1 MIHSVIL
8 PTMLDDIPAL
18 SRHSTA
24 VPVIDVVAVATA
36 VEFSWQHDI
45 SVMSTNVKGPHA
57 ALIVIGGL

>member
-8 PTMLDDIPAL
+8 PNTLNDIPAL
-18 SRHSTA
+18 SLHSTT

-36 VEFSWQHDI
+36 VEFRWQHDN

-57 ALIVIGGL
+57 LTEIGGL